1 MSTLSTQQALLTIL
15 DEKIRQDR
23 LVLPTLPEIALR
35 VRQRADDPKVSLTQM
50 AEVIAQDPAL
60 SARMMKV
67 ANSAF
72 MGRSIKVNTLG
83 QAVTRIGLSQIKNI
97 ATAMAI
103 EQLFVSEYKQ
113 VQQQMDKLWHENIQV
128 AAIAVACLKS
138 YQMYNPRCALSS
150 DVMTLCA
157 LVHNIGALAVIT
169 EAERHPDAFG
179 HPLFINSVID
189 KAAPYISVK
198 VLKAWG
204 FAEEF
209 QLAAKSWRLCKA
221 SVNPDYTD
229 FIRLAAIAR
238 GYYKS
243 TEEQHQL
250 LEYYIAQQLVTVP
263 EFMQQ
268 PHIAGLYQDI
278 RALFQ

>member
-1 MSTLSTQQALLTIL
+1 MSSQQALLTIL
-15 DEKIRQDR
+15 DDKIRQDR

-35 VRQRADDPKVSLTQM
+35 VRQTADDPKVSLAQM
-50 AEVIAQDPAL
+50 AEVIAQDAAL

-72 MGRSIKVNTLG
+72 MGRSIKVSTLS

-97 ATAMAI
+97 ATAMAL

-113 VQQQMDKLWHENIQV
+113 VQQQLDKLWRDNIQV

-138 YQMYNPRCALSS
+138 YQANQPNCKLSP

-169 EAERHPDAFG
+169 EAERHPEVFG
-179 HPLFINSVID
+179 HPVFLNSVID

-209 QLAAKSWRLCKA
+209 QLSAKSWRVCKA
-221 SVNPDYTD
+221 SAAVDYTD

-243 TEEQHQL
+243 AEEQHRL
-250 LEYYIAQQLVTVP
+250 LEQYLARQVIAVP

-268 PHIAGLYQDI
+268 PQIASLYQDI

>member
-1 MSTLSTQQALLTIL
+1 MSAQQALLTIL
-15 DEKIRQDR
+15 DDKIRHDR

-35 VRQRADDPKVSLTQM
+35 VRQRADDPKVSLAQM
-50 AEVIAQDPAL
+50 ADVIAQDPAL
-60 SARMMKV
+60 SARMMKI

-72 MGRSIKVNTLG
+72 MGRSIKVNTLS
-83 QAVTRIGLSQIKNI
+83 QAVTRIGLSQIKNV
-97 ATAMAI
+97 ATALAI

-113 VQQQMDKLWHENIQV
+113 VQQQLAKLWRENIHV

-138 YQMYNPRCALSS
+138 YQATQPTCALSS

-157 LVHNIGALAVIT
+157 LVHNIGALAVLT
-169 EAERHPDAFG
+169 EAERHPEVFG
-179 HPLFINSVID
+179 HPLFLQSVID

-209 QLAAKSWRLCKA
+209 QLAAKSWRVCRA
-221 SVNPDYTD
+221 NSIPEYTD
-229 FIRLAAIAR
+229 FIRLAAIER

-243 TEEQHQL
+243 AEEQHQL
-250 LEYYIAQQLVTVP
+250 LTQYIAMQVVTVP

-268 PHIAGLYQDI
+268 PNIASLYQDI
-278 RALFQ
+278 HALFQ

>member
-1 MSTLSTQQALLTIL
+1 MSAQQALLTIL
-15 DEKIRQDR
+15 DDKIRNDR

-35 VRQRADDPKVSLTQM
+35 VRQRADDASVSLAQM
-50 AEVIAQDPAL
+50 AEVISQDPSL
-60 SARMMKV
+60 TARMMKV

-72 MGRSIKVNTLG
+72 MGRSIKVSTLN

-97 ATAMAI
+97 ATAMAV
-103 EQLFVSEYKQ
+103 EQLFISQYKQ
-113 VQQQMDKLWHENIQV
+113 VQQHLDKLWQDNVQV
-128 AAIAVACLKS
+128 AAIAVACLKA
-138 YQMYNPRCALSS
+138 YQTVNKQCTLSA

-169 EAERHPDAFG
+169 EAERHPEVFG
-179 HPLFINSVID
+179 HPIFLTSVID

-204 FAEEF
+204 FDDEL
-209 QLAAKSWRLCKA
+209 QRAAKTWRVCKA
-221 SVNPDYTD
+221 SPELDYTD
-229 FIRLAAIAR
+229 FIRLAAVAR

-250 LEYYIAQQLVTVP
+250 LTHYVTQQVVSVP

-268 PHIAGLYQDI
+268 PQIANLYQDI
-278 RALFQ
+278 RQLFQ

>member
-1 MSTLSTQQALLTIL
+1 MSTQQALLTIL
-15 DEKIRQDR
+15 DDKIRHDR

-35 VRQRADDPKVSLTQM
+35 VRQRADDPKVSLAQM
-50 AEVIAQDPAL
+50 AEVIALDPAL

-72 MGRSIKVNTLG
+72 MGRSIKVNTLS

-113 VQQQMDKLWHENIQV
+113 VQQQLDKLWRDNIQV

-138 YQMYNPRCALSS
+138 YQASHPQCVLSS

-169 EAERHPDAFG
+169 EAERHPEVFG
-179 HPLFINSVID
+179 HPLFLNSVID

-209 QLAAKSWRLCKA
+209 QLAAKSWRVCKA
-221 SVNPDYTD
+221 NAVPDYTD
-229 FIRLAAIAR
+229 FIRLAAIER

-250 LEYYIAQQLVTVP
+250 LQQYLTLELVAVP
-263 EFMQQ
+263 TFMQQ
-268 PHIAGLYQDI
+268 PQIASLYQDI

>member
-1 MSTLSTQQALLTIL
+1 MSSQQALLTIL
-15 DEKIRQDR
+15 DDKIRQDR

-35 VRQRADDPKVSLTQM
+35 VRQTADDPKVSLAQM
-50 AEVIAQDPAL
+50 AEVISQDAAL

-72 MGRSIKVNTLG
+72 MGRSIKVSTLS

-97 ATAMAI
+97 ATAMAL

-113 VQQQMDKLWHENIQV
+113 VQQQLDKLWRDNIQV

-138 YQMYNPRCALSS
+138 YQASQPQCKLSP

-169 EAERHPDAFG
+169 EAERHPEVFG
-179 HPLFINSVID
+179 HPLFLTSVID

-204 FAEEF
+204 FSEEF
-209 QLAAKSWRLCKA
+209 QLAAKSWRVCKA
-221 SVNPDYTD
+221 STVLDYTD

-243 TEEQHQL
+243 TEEQHL
-250 LEYYIAQQLVTVP
+250 LLQQYLASNVVSVP

-268 PHIAGLYQDI
+268 PQIASLYQDI
-278 RALFQ
+278 RSLFQS

>member
-1 MSTLSTQQALLTIL
+1 MSSQQALLTIL
-15 DEKIRQDR
+15 DDKIRQDR

-35 VRQRADDPKVSLTQM
+35 VRQTADDPKVSLAQM
-50 AEVIAQDPAL
+50 ADVIAQDAAL

-72 MGRSIKVNTLG
+72 MGRSITVSTLN

-97 ATAMAI
+97 ATAMAL

-113 VQQQMDKLWHENIQV
+113 VQQQLDKLWRDNIQV
-128 AAIAVACLKS
+128 TAIAVACLKS
-138 YQMYNPRCALSS
+138 YQANQPQCKLSS
-150 DVMTLCA
+150 DMMTLCA

-169 EAERHPDAFG
+169 EAERHPEVFG
-179 HPLFINSVID
+179 HPLFLNSVID

-209 QLAAKSWRLCKA
+209 QLAAKSWRVCKA
-221 SVNPDYTD
+221 SDPLDYTD
-229 FIRLAAIAR
+229 FIRLAAIAK

-243 TEEQHQL
+243 AEEQHL
-250 LEYYIAQQLVTVP
+250 LLQRYLEQQVVAVP

-268 PHIAGLYQDI
+268 PQIVSLYQDI

>member
-1 MSTLSTQQALLTIL
+1 MSSQQALLTIL
-15 DEKIRQDR
+15 DDKIRQDR

-35 VRQRADDPKVSLTQM
+35 VRQTADDPKVSLAQM
-50 AEVIAQDPAL
+50 GEVIAQDAAL

-72 MGRSIKVNTLG
+72 MGRSIKVSTLN

-97 ATAMAI
+97 ATAMAL

-113 VQQQMDKLWHENIQV
+113 VQQQLDRLWRDNIQV

-138 YQMYNPRCALSS
+138 YQANQPQCRLSP
-150 DVMTLCA
+150 DIMTLCA

-169 EAERHPDAFG
+169 EAERHPEVFG
-179 HPLFINSVID
+179 HPLFLTSVID

-209 QLAAKSWRLCKA
+209 QLAAKSWRVCKA
-221 SVNPDYTD
+221 SVPLDYTD

-243 TEEQHQL
+243 AEEQQL
-250 LEYYIAQQLVTVP
+250 LLQQYIERDVVAVP

-268 PHIAGLYQDI
+268 PQIASLYQDI

>member
-1 MSTLSTQQALLTIL
+1 MSSQQALLTIL
-15 DEKIRQDR
+15 DDKIRHDR

-35 VRQRADDPKVSLTQM
+35 VRKTADDPDVSLMQM
-50 AEVIAQDPAL
+50 TDVIAQDPAL
-60 SARMMKV
+60 SARMMKI

-72 MGRSIKVNTLG
+72 MGRSIQVSTLN

-97 ATAMAI
+97 ATAMAL

-113 VQQQMDKLWHENIQV
+113 VQQQMDKLWRDNIQV

-138 YQMYNPRCALSS
+138 YQHTQSNCKLSA

-157 LVHNIGALAVIT
+157 LVHNIGALAVIS
-169 EAERHPDAFG
+169 EAERHPEVFG
-179 HPLFINSVID
+179 HPLFLNSVID

-204 FAEEF
+204 FGDEF
-209 QLAAKSWRLCKA
+209 QLAAKSWRVCKA
-221 SVNPDYTD
+221 GTPIHYTD
-229 FIRLAAIAR
+229 FIRLAAIVR
-238 GYYKS
+238 GYYRS
-243 TEEQHQL
+243 VEEQHML
-250 LEYYIAQQLVTVP
+250 LQDYLAQQVIEVP

-268 PHIAGLYQDI
+268 PQIASVFQDV

>member
-1 MSTLSTQQALLTIL
+1 MSTQQALLTIL
-15 DEKIRQDR
+15 DDKIRHDR

-35 VRQRADDPKVSLTQM
+35 VRERADNPKVSLAQM

-72 MGRSIKVNTLG
+72 MGRSIKVNTLN

-103 EQLFVSEYKQ
+103 EQLFISEYKQ
-113 VQQQMDKLWHENIQV
+113 VQQQLDKLWRDNIQV

-138 YQMYNPRCALSS
+138 YQASHPQCSLSS
-150 DVMTLCA
+150 DIMTLCA
-157 LVHNIGALAVIT
+157 LVHNIGALAVIA
-169 EAERHPDAFG
+169 EAERHPEVFG
-179 HPLFINSVID
+179 HPLFLNSVID

-209 QLAAKSWRLCKA
+209 QLAAKSWRVCKA
-221 SVNPDYTD
+221 STIPSYTD
-229 FIRLAAIAR
+229 FIRLAAIER

-243 TEEQHQL
+243 AEEQHEL
-250 LEYYIAQQLVTVP
+250 LQQYLALQLVAVP

-268 PHIAGLYQDI
+268 PQIASLYQDF

>member
-1 MSTLSTQQALLTIL
+1 MSSQQALLTIL
-15 DEKIRQDR
+15 DDKIRTDR

-35 VRQRADDPKVSLTQM
+35 VRQTADDPKVSLAEM

-60 SARMMKV
+60 SARMTKI

-72 MGRSIKVNTLG
+72 MGRSIKVSTLN

-103 EQLFVSEYKQ
+103 EQLFVSQFKP
-113 VQQQMDKLWHENIQV
+113 VQQQLDKLWRENIQV
-128 AAIAVACLKS
+128 AAIAVACFKT
-138 YQMYNPRCALSS
+138 YQANHPACQLSA
-150 DVMTLCA
+150 DMMTLCA

-169 EAERHPDAFG
+169 EAERHPDVFG
-179 HPLFINSVID
+179 HPLFLSNVID

-209 QLAAKSWRLCKA
+209 QFAAKTWRVCKA
-221 SVNPDYTD
+221 SSVTDYTD

-238 GYYKS
+238 TYYRS
-243 TEEQHQL
+243 AEEQHEL
-250 LEYYIAQQLVTVP
+250 LAAYIEKGLVSAP

-268 PHIAGLYQDI
+268 PQIVSLYQDVK
-278 RALFQ
+278 ALFQ